1 MRHLCTTLFVWFY
14 TNSNG
19 YSALNLF
26 SWKVTEERLKLESFA
41 SPPNNREGRI
51 SQIGERNT
59 TYTTSSFPP
68 YIFRT
73 KNISEKGII
82 THLGVREMRGLDY
95 FRASHSR
102 DSRSMILGGVGI
114 LGNIQFLI
122 HVGEEEIPFSH
133 ALKSILFDKKNR
145 SPLFCCAAAE
155 ASSSIFF
162 DAGQNF
168 WVADGWLL
176 LRLM

>member
-102 DSRSMILGGVGI
+102 DSRSILMCR
-114 LGNIQFLI
+114 NSR
-122 HVGEEEIPFSH
+122 EY
-133 ALKSILFDKKNR
+133 
-145 SPLFCCAAAE
+145 
-155 ASSSIFF
+155 SIFDSRGGGGDSLF
-162 DAGQNF
+162 PCTQKHPF
-168 WVADGWLL
+168 
-176 LRLM
+176 